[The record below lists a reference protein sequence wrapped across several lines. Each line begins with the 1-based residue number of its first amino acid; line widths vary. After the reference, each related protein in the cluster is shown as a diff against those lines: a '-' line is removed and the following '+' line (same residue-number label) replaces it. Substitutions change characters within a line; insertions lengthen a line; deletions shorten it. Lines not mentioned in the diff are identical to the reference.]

1 MEGKQ
6 TRISDA
12 VLIEIVHSIKDIVVE
27 LINHAFPRESH
38 LEEGWD
44 AE

>member
-6 TRISDA
+6 TRISDV
-12 VLIEIVHSIKDIVVE
+12 VLIEIVHGIKDIIVE
-27 LINHAFPRESH
+27 LINHAFPRDGH
-38 LEEGWD
+38 LEEGRD